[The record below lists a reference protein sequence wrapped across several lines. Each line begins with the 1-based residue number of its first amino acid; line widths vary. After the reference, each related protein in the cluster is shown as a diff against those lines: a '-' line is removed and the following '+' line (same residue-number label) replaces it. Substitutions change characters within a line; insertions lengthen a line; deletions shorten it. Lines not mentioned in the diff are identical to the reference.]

1 MGKRDFVITA
11 GKTPIYSHY
20 QLSIQTLKN
29 QRPDILLS
37 VLRFSG
43 EEALN
48 SPWKYSIEL
57 TSATRDI
64 PADILI
70 NSTAQLL
77 FYPDGQ
83 PWLSVEPRILR
94 GVVTAFQQCESS
106 ADQTRYV
113 VTLESRLALLKNSLT
128 YAVYQHKSV
137 PGAVEDIL
145 KRWEYSSLDYHFRLN
160 TQYPIRDFYISYAE
174 SDLAFIERHLSRI
187 GVFYYFTWDEE
198 NHRDVLVLGDSA
210 QAYGA
215 EQSIVFRHPSGL
227 FDGGLESLWDISV
240 NRQSVAAS
248 TRLNDEYYRNAQ
260 NDMLAQA
267 ETDPDKPALT
277 GELYRYGENYQLL
290 GKEYQ
295 ALPEQGQWFVR
306 RRQERLI
313 TEQVTFDGMSNG
325 MDIRPGMVI
334 SPQGKE
340 WPDAPDGLLVVST
353 SSTRI
358 SRDTA
363 YVIRFTAVPVRPQS
377 TYRPPLKSWP
387 HIAGTLLARVTS
399 PVENAQYAELDE
411 HGRYRVR
418 FQFDL
423 NESWQSGFE
432 SVPVRLAKPYA
443 GNVYGW
449 HFPLIAGTQVM
460 IAFTNG
466 DPDRPYI
473 LCAVHDSRHEDHVN
487 LYNYQRN
494 VLRTPAN
501 NKLRFEDRRGYEHVK
516 LSTEFGGKSQLSLG
530 HIVDSSRSKRGEGFE
545 LRTDSTGTLRAGK
558 GLFLTADKQATAT
571 GPVLEMTP
579 AISLV
584 KGAISQ
590 MSGWQSITQSHHN
603 LQPDVTHL
611 RAYLAAVD
619 QLKSPAMLLSAPE
632 GIGVVSPKS
641 ILLNSGSTLHLQSQ
655 METSIASGKRI
666 QVNASQAISLLSQ
679 QEGIRMVSGQ
689 GPLTVESHGDTLG
702 LTAMKDISV
711 QTVHG
716 ELRLTAKNGIVLGC
730 GGATIRITPQGDI
743 QIHSPG
749 KTSIRGVHVWNSPAS
764 EETTLPDLPK
774 SVCKECLKKA
784 QEAALAF
791 APRG

>member
-1 MGKRDFVITA
+1 MGKKDFVIQGGT
-11 GKTPIYSHY
+11 TPVYNHY
-20 QLSIQTLKN
+20 QLSIPALKN
-29 QRPDILLS
+29 QHPDIQLS

-48 SPWKYSIEL
+48 TPWCYTIEM
-57 TSATRDI
+57 TSASRDI

-83 PWLSVEPRILR
+83 PWQSVEPRILR
-94 GVVTAFQQCESS
+94 GVITAFRQCESS
-106 ADQTRYV
+106 ADETRYV
-113 VTLESRLALLKNSLT
+113 VTLESRLALLRNSLT

-137 PGAVEDIL
+137 PGALEDIL
-145 KRWEYSSLDYHFRLN
+145 KRWEFSSLDYHFRLN
-160 TQYPIRDFYISYAE
+160 SRYPARDFYISYAE
-174 SDLAFIERHLSRI
+174 SDLAFIERHLARI
-187 GVFYYFTWDEE
+187 GVFYYFAWDEE
-198 NHRDVLVLGDSA
+198 NHRDVLVLGDNSR
-210 QAYGA
+210 AYGA
-215 EQSIVFRHPSGL
+215 DQSIAFRHPSGL
-227 FDGGLESLWDISV
+227 FDGGQESLWDISV

-248 TRLNDEYYRNAQ
+248 TKLNDEYYLDAQ
-260 NDMLAQA
+260 NDMQAQV
-267 ETDPDKPALT
+267 ETDPDKIALSGT
-277 GELYRYGENYQLL
+277 LYRYGEHYLQQ

-295 ALPEQGQWFVR
+295 EQPEQGQWFAKC
-306 RRQERLI
+306 RQERLI
-313 TEQVTFDGMSNG
+313 TEQVTFTGMTNA
-325 MDIRPGMVI
+325 MDVRPGAVI

-353 SSTRI
+353 SSKRI

-363 YVIRFTAVPVRPQS
+363 YVIRFTAVPVRARS
-377 TYRPPLKSWP
+377 TYRPPLKTWP

-399 PVENAQYAELDE
+399 PVSNAQYAELDE

-423 NESWQSGFE
+423 NETWQAGFE

-443 GNVYGW
+443 GNVHGW

-473 LCAVHDSRHEDHVN
+473 LCSMHDSRHADHVN

-501 NKLRFEDRRGYEHVK
+501 NKLRFEDRRGYEHAK

-530 HIVDSSRSKRGEGFE
+530 HIVDNARNKRGEGFE

-558 GLFLTADKQATAT
+558 GLFLTADAQTTAT
-571 GPVLEMTP
+571 GQVLEMAP

-584 KGAISQ
+584 KGALSQ
-590 MSGWQSITQSHHN
+590 MNDWQTITQSHHN
-603 LQPDVTHL
+603 LQPDVSHL
-611 RAYLAAVD
+611 SAYLTAAE
-619 QLKSPAMLLSAPE
+619 QLKSPSMLLSAPE
-632 GIGVVSPKS
+632 GIGAVSPKS
-641 ILLNSGSTLHLQSQ
+641 ILLNSGTTLHLQSQ
-655 METSIASGKRI
+655 TETSIASGKRV

-679 QEGIRMVSGQ
+679 KEGIRMVSGQ
-689 GPLTVESHGDTLG
+689 GPLTVESHGDTLS

-711 QTVHG
+711 QTVQG

-749 KTSIRGVHVWNSPAS
+749 KTSIRGVHVWNTPAS
-764 EETTLPDLPK
+764 EETQLPELPK

>member
-1 MGKRDFVITA
+1 MGRKDFVLQS
-11 GKTPIYSHY
+11 GNTPVYNHY
-20 QLSIQTLKN
+20 QLSIPALKN
-29 QRPDILLS
+29 QHPDIQLS

-48 SPWKYSIEL
+48 TPWRYTIEI

-64 PADILI
+64 PADIFI

-83 PWLSVEPRILR
+83 PWQTVEPRILR
-94 GVVTAFQQCESS
+94 GVITAFQQCESS
-106 ADQTRYV
+106 ADETRYV
-113 VTLESRLALLKNSLT
+113 VVLESRLALLRTSLT
-128 YAVYQHKSV
+128 YGVYQHKSV
-137 PGAVEDIL
+137 PGVVEGIL
-145 KRWEYSSLDYHFRLN
+145 KHWAFSSLDYHFLLS
-160 TQYPIRDFYISYAE
+160 TQYPVRDFYISYAE
-174 SDLAFIERHLSRI
+174 SDLAFIERHLAHI
-187 GVFYYFTWDEE
+187 GVFYYFIWDDE
-198 NHRDVLVLGDSA
+198 NHRDVLVLGDSS
-210 QAYGA
+210 QAYGTEMRIA
-215 EQSIVFRHPSGL
+215 CRHPSGL
-227 FDGGLESLWDISV
+227 FDGGQESLWKISV
-240 NRQSVAAS
+240 NHQSVAAS
-248 TRLNDEYYRNAQ
+248 TKLNDEYYRHAQ
-260 NDMLAQA
+260 NDMQA
-267 ETDPDKPALT
+267 EVETDPDIPALT
-277 GELYRYGENYQLL
+277 GTLYRYGENYQEQ

-295 ALPEQGQWFVR
+295 ALPEQGQWFAR

-313 TEQVTFDGMSNG
+313 TEQIVFDGMTNA
-325 MDIRPGMVI
+325 MDVRPGMVL
-334 SPQGKE
+334 SPQGKA

-363 YVIRFTAVPVRPQS
+363 YMICFTAVPVRS
-377 TYRPPLKSWP
+377 RTSYRPPLKARP

-399 PVENAQYAELDE
+399 PVDNAQYAELDE
-411 HGRYRVR
+411 YGRYRVR
-418 FQFDL
+418 FQFDV
-423 NESWQSGFE
+423 NASWQSGFE

-473 LCAVHDSRHEDHVN
+473 LCSMHDSRHEDPVN

-516 LSTEFGGKSQLSLG
+516 LSTEYGGKSQLSLG
-530 HIVDSSRSKRGEGFE
+530 HIVDNARNKRGEGFE

-558 GLFLTADKQATAT
+558 GLFLSADAQSSAT
-571 GPVLEMTP
+571 GQVLEM
-579 AISLV
+579 ASAVSLIKDALNQISD
-584 KGAISQ
+584 
-590 MSGWQSITQSHHN
+590 WQTLTQSHHN
-603 LQPDVTHL
+603 LQPDATHL
-611 RAYLAAVD
+611 KAYLTAVD

-632 GIGVVSPKS
+632 GIGAVSPKS
-641 ILLNSGSTLHLQSQ
+641 ILLNSGTTLHLQSQ
-655 METSIASGKRI
+655 KETSVASGKRI
-666 QVNASQAISLLSQ
+666 QLNARQAIFLLSQ
-679 QEGIRMVSGQ
+679 QEGIRMVSGR
-689 GPLTVESHGDTLG
+689 GPLTVESHADTLG

-711 QTVHG
+711 QTVQG

-749 KTSIRGVHVWNSPAS
+749 KTSIRGVHAWNSPTS
-764 EETTLPDLPK
+764 EETHLPELPK
-774 SVCKECLKKA
+774 SVCKACLKKA

>member
-1 MGKRDFVITA
+1 
-11 GKTPIYSHY
+11 
-20 QLSIQTLKN
+20 
-29 QRPDILLS
+29 
-37 VLRFSG
+37 
-43 EEALN
+43 
-48 SPWKYSIEL
+48 
-57 TSATRDI
+57 
-64 PADILI
+64 
-70 NSTAQLL
+70 
-77 FYPDGQ
+77 
-83 PWLSVEPRILR
+83 
-94 GVVTAFQQCESS
+94 
-106 ADQTRYV
+106 
-113 VTLESRLALLKNSLT
+113 
-128 YAVYQHKSV
+128 
-137 PGAVEDIL
+137 
-145 KRWEYSSLDYHFRLN
+145 
-160 TQYPIRDFYISYAE
+160 
-174 SDLAFIERHLSRI
+174 
-187 GVFYYFTWDEE
+187 
-198 NHRDVLVLGDSA
+198 
-210 QAYGA
+210 
-215 EQSIVFRHPSGL
+215 
-227 FDGGLESLWDISV
+227 
-240 NRQSVAAS
+240 
-248 TRLNDEYYRNAQ
+248 
-260 NDMLAQA
+260 
-267 ETDPDKPALT
+267 
-277 GELYRYGENYQLL
+277 
-290 GKEYQ
+290 
-295 ALPEQGQWFVR
+295 
-306 RRQERLI
+306 
-313 TEQVTFDGMSNG
+313 
-325 MDIRPGMVI
+325 
-334 SPQGKE
+334 
-340 WPDAPDGLLVVST
+340 
-353 SSTRI
+353 
-358 SRDTA
+358 
-363 YVIRFTAVPVRPQS
+363 
-377 TYRPPLKSWP
+377 
-387 HIAGTLLARVTS
+387 
-399 PVENAQYAELDE
+399 
-411 HGRYRVR
+411 
-418 FQFDL
+418 
-423 NESWQSGFE
+423 
-432 SVPVRLAKPYA
+432 
-443 GNVYGW
+443 
-449 HFPLIAGTQVM
+449 
-460 IAFTNG
+460 
-466 DPDRPYI
+466 
-473 LCAVHDSRHEDHVN
+473 VHDSRHEDHVN

-516 LSTEFGGKSQLSLG
+516 LSKEFGGKSQLSLG

-711 QTVHG
+711 QTVQG

-749 KTSIRGVHVWNSPAS
+749 KTSIRGVHAWNSPAS

>member
-1 MGKRDFVITA
+1 MGKKDFVIQG
-11 GKTPIYSHY
+11 GKMPVYNHY
-20 QLSIQTLKN
+20 QLSIPELKK
-29 QRPDILLS
+29 QHPEIQLS

-48 SPWKYSIEL
+48 TPWCYTIEI

-64 PADILI
+64 LADSLI
-70 NSTAQLL
+70 NTTAQLL

-83 PWLSVEPRILR
+83 PWQSVAPRILR
-94 GVVTAFQQCESS
+94 GVITGFQQCDSS
-106 ADQTRYV
+106 ADETRYV
-113 VTLESRLALLKNSLT
+113 VTLQPRLALLKNSLT

-137 PGAVEDIL
+137 PGVVEDIL
-145 KRWEYSSLDYHFRLN
+145 NRWAFSSLDYHFRLN
-160 TQYPIRDFYISYAE
+160 TQYPVREFYIAYAE
-174 SDLAFIERHLSRI
+174 SDLDFIERHLARI

-198 NHRDVLVLGDSA
+198 NHRDVLVLGDTS
-210 QAYGA
+210 QAYGERQDIA
-215 EQSIVFRHPSGL
+215 FRHPLGL
-227 FDGGLESLWDISV
+227 FDGGRESLWDISV
-240 NRQSVAAS
+240 SRQSVAAR
-248 TRLNDEYYRNAQ
+248 TKLNDEYYRNAQ
-260 NDMLAQA
+260 DDLLVQI
-267 ETDPDKPALT
+267 ETDLDKPALT
-277 GELYRYGENYQLL
+277 GELYRYGENYQQQ
-290 GKEYQ
+290 GREVQ
-295 ALPEQGQWFVR
+295 ALPEQGRWFVK

-334 SPQGKE
+334 SPQGKA

-363 YVIRFTAVPVRPQS
+363 YVIRFTAVPVRPHIS
-377 TYRPPLKSWP
+377 YRPPLKPWP
-387 HIAGTLLARVTS
+387 HIGGTLLARVTS

-423 NESWQSGFE
+423 NALWQPGFE

-473 LCAVHDSRHEDHVN
+473 LCSMHDSRHEDHVN

-530 HIVDSSRSKRGEGFE
+530 HIVDNARNKRGEGFE
-545 LRTDSTGTLRAGK
+545 LRTDSTGTLRAAK
-558 GLFLTADKQATAT
+558 GLYLTADAQITAT
-571 GPVLEMTP
+571 GQVLEMAP

-584 KGAISQ
+584 NGAVSQISD
-590 MSGWQSITQSHHN
+590 WQTITQSHHN
-603 LQPDVTHL
+603 LQPDASHL
-611 RAYLAAVD
+611 KAYLAAVD

-632 GIGVVSPKS
+632 GIGAVSPKS
-641 ILLNSGSTLHLQSQ
+641 ILINSGTTLHLQSQ
-655 METSIASGKRI
+655 TETSIASGQRI
-666 QVNASQAISLLSQ
+666 QMNAGQAISLLAQ
-679 QEGIRMVSGQ
+679 QEGIRIVSGQ
-689 GPLTVESHGDTLG
+689 GPLAVESHGDTLG
-702 LTAMKDISV
+702 LTALKDISV
-711 QTVHG
+711 QTVQG

-730 GGATIRITPQGDI
+730 AGATIRITPQGDI

-749 KTSIRGVHVWNSPAS
+749 KTSIRGVHAWNTPAS
-764 EETTLPDLPK
+764 EETQLPELPK
-774 SVCKECLKKA
+774 SVCKDCLKKA
-784 QEAALAF
+784 QQAALAF
-791 APRG
+791 VPRG

>member
-1 MGKRDFVITA
+1 MGKKDFVIQG
-11 GKTPIYSHY
+11 GKMPVYNHY
-20 QLSIQTLKN
+20 QLSIPELKK
-29 QRPDILLS
+29 QHPEIQLS

-48 SPWKYSIEL
+48 TPWCYTIEI

-64 PADILI
+64 LADSLI
-70 NSTAQLL
+70 NTTAQLL

-83 PWLSVEPRILR
+83 PWQSVAPRILR
-94 GVVTAFQQCESS
+94 GVITGFQQCDSS
-106 ADQTRYV
+106 ADETRYV
-113 VTLESRLALLKNSLT
+113 VTLQPRLALLKNSLM

-137 PGAVEDIL
+137 PGVVEDIL
-145 KRWEYSSLDYHFRLN
+145 NRWAFSSLDYHFRLN
-160 TQYPIRDFYISYAE
+160 TQYPVREFYIAYAE
-174 SDLAFIERHLSRI
+174 SDLDFIERHLARI

-198 NHRDVLVLGDSA
+198 NHRDVLVLGDTS
-210 QAYGA
+210 QAYGERQDIA
-215 EQSIVFRHPSGL
+215 FRHPLGL
-227 FDGGLESLWDISV
+227 FDGGRESLWDISV
-240 NRQSVAAS
+240 SRQSVAAR
-248 TRLNDEYYRNAQ
+248 TKLNDEYYRNAQ
-260 NDMLAQA
+260 DDLLVQI
-267 ETDPDKPALT
+267 ETDLDKPALT
-277 GELYRYGENYQLL
+277 GELYRYGENYQQQ
-290 GKEYQ
+290 GREVQ
-295 ALPEQGQWFVR
+295 ALPEQGRWFVK

-334 SPQGKE
+334 SPQGKA

-363 YVIRFTAVPVRPQS
+363 YVIRFTAVPVRPHIS
-377 TYRPPLKSWP
+377 YRPPLKPWP
-387 HIAGTLLARVTS
+387 HIGGTLLARVTS

-423 NESWQSGFE
+423 NALWQPGFE

-473 LCAVHDSRHEDHVN
+473 LCSMHDSRHEDHVN

-530 HIVDSSRSKRGEGFE
+530 HIVDNARNKRGEGFE
-545 LRTDSTGTLRAGK
+545 LRTDSTGTLRAAK
-558 GLFLTADKQATAT
+558 GLYLTADAQITAT
-571 GPVLEMTP
+571 GQVLEMAP

-584 KGAISQ
+584 NGAVSQISD
-590 MSGWQSITQSHHN
+590 WQTITQSHHN
-603 LQPDVTHL
+603 LQPDASHL
-611 RAYLAAVD
+611 KAYLAAVD

-632 GIGVVSPKS
+632 GIGAVSPKS
-641 ILLNSGSTLHLQSQ
+641 ILINSGTTLHLQSQ
-655 METSIASGKRI
+655 TETSIASGQRI
-666 QVNASQAISLLSQ
+666 QMNAGQAISLLAH
-679 QEGIRMVSGQ
+679 QEGIRIVSGQ
-689 GPLTVESHGDTLG
+689 GPLAVESHGDTLG
-702 LTAMKDISV
+702 LTALKDISV
-711 QTVHG
+711 QTVQG

-730 GGATIRITPQGDI
+730 AGATIRITPQGDI

-749 KTSIRGVHVWNSPAS
+749 KTSIRGVHTWNTPAS
-764 EETTLPDLPK
+764 EETQLPELPK
-774 SVCKECLKKA
+774 SVCKDCLKKA
-784 QEAALAF
+784 QQAALAF
-791 APRG
+791 VPRG